1 MGRAKV
7 RIRVKIRVRDRIRD
21 RASVIVSD
29 SVRFMKASVCS
40 ASRRLSCRVVRAL
53 ADHGKAGV

>member
-1 MGRAKV
+1 M
-7 RIRVKIRVRDRIRD
+7 KIRVWDRIRD
-21 RASVIVSD
+21 RVSVIVSD
-29 SVRFMKASVCS
+29 SVRFMKANVCS